1 MMHPM
6 ASPRPWIPGRML
18 LLVALLLPYCS
29 AAAAA
34 VVVPPPRTA
43 GRPVIHAP
51 HPSHYPEMYWVRVGK
66 SPLHGRG
73 VFAVR
78 DLPANT
84 IVEVCPTL
92 TLDKEACVHQKC
104 ILMDYLFES
113 EEGDHMVIAMGYGM
127 MYNSAK
133 NPNVLHYFDID
144 GNMVFVAKRDIV
156 KGEELFHYYGEE
168 WWSTRRSRPDP
179 QMQPCGTDGAADPGT
194 A

>member
-1 MMHPM
+1 
-6 ASPRPWIPGRML
+6 ML
-18 LLVALLLPYCS
+18 LLSFVFLLRVLSCQS
-29 AAAAA
+29 TLD
-34 VVVPPPRTA
+34 TA
-43 GRPVIHAP
+43 TTELCNITVGKSMIHAS
-51 HPSHYPEMYWVRVGK
+51 HPSSYPEIYWVRVGK
-66 SPLHGRG
+66 SFIHGRG

-78 DLPANT
+78 DLKINT

-92 TLDKEACVHQKC
+92 TLSKEACIHQKC
-104 ILMDYLFES
+104 ILMDYLFQS

-168 WWSTRRSRPDP
+168 WWSTRRGRPDP
-179 QMQPCGTDGAADPGT
+179 QLQSRPDNPAGTDAA
-194 A
+194 